1 MKKKGKRV
9 LALLLAVFLVM
20 PQAAGQAVSFAETAV
35 SENGDSAGFEESV
48 SGAEN
53 ASKGDQKDRQAEGAE
68 GAEVET
74 VKREYILTAQERL
87 RHLALPS
94 WIADIT
100 FADDCTALVTVKGG
114 MGGVDESDIR
124 KCFSGKA
131 AGLLVQPNYVYEAE
145 RVNDPYFSLQWGLHN
160 SHNGIDI
167 RFDESFDY
175 LEKNLTKPQKTV
187 VAVIDTGIDYTH
199 PDLEEHIWK
208 NTGEIS
214 GNGIDDDRNG
224 YIDDVHGYNFTGDTA
239 LRPQDINSEYAHG
252 THCAGTVGAA
262 CGNGIGIA
270 GIGTAAESVFVMDLK
285 VLAGKNGTGSTFD
298 LIRAISYAEEN
309 GADICNLSMGS
320 YADDKLLYK
329 AISASGMLFVCAAGN
344 DGANLD
350 FNPVYPGCYELS
362 NVICV
367 GNSKSSGSL
376 NGLSNYSERYVD
388 IAAPGTDIYSTLPSG
403 RYGNMSGTSMAA
415 PFVSGAAA
423 VLHSYYE
430 DISAAE
436 MRFLLLDG
444 AISSKGLIGKVA
456 GSRFLDL
463 YKPLTAYRD
472 EDFQIDEKAPSLN
485 VSMVKI
491 KGSYKQKLSVKS
503 KDDSGRKPEVRYAKG
518 SQSLTWFRSG
528 MGTRMSLTSSGSGTK
543 TLSVPGTYTV
553 YTRDA
558 AGNDRIAKVKCTADA
573 VSSLHLN
580 YSKKTIARGKTY
592 TLKATL
598 SKSGKYG
605 RKLTWTTSDQKVASV
620 SSSGKVTA
628 RKKGTAVITVKTG
641 NGLAKKCKITV
652 K

>member
-1 MKKKGKRV
+1 M
-9 LALLLAVFLVM
+9 LLAAFLVIA
-20 PQAAGQAVSFAETAV
+20 QTVAGQTVSFAETKV
-35 SENGDSAGFEESV
+35 PENSDSAGFEKTV
-48 SGAEN
+48 SDTEHAV
-53 ASKGDQKDRQAEGAE
+53 KGVKTVRQAEDAKGETA
-68 GAEVET
+68 ET
-74 VKREYILTAQERL
+74 VKREYILTAQESL
-87 RHLALPS
+87 RHLVLPS
-94 WIADIT
+94 WLADIT
-100 FADDCTALVTVKGG
+100 FADDFTALVTVKGG
-114 MGGVDESDIR
+114 MGGVGESDIR

-131 AGLLVQPNYVYEAE
+131 AGVLVQPNYVYEAE
-145 RVNDPYFSLQWGLHN
+145 RVNDPYFSLQWGLYN

-175 LEKNLTKPQKTV
+175 LKKNLAKPRKTV

-199 PDLEEHIWK
+199 PDLKEHIWE
-208 NTGEIS
+208 NPGEIS
-214 GNGIDDDRNG
+214 GNGIDDDGNG
-224 YIDDVHGYNFTGDTA
+224 YIDDVHGYNFTEDTA

-270 GIGTAAESVFVMDLK
+270 GIGTAAEAVFVMDLK
-285 VLAGKNGTGSTFD
+285 VLAGKNGIGSTFD

-320 YADDKLLYK
+320 YADDTLLYK
-329 AISASGMLFVCAAGN
+329 AISTSGMLFVCAAGN
-344 DGANLD
+344 DGVNLD
-350 FNPVYPGCYELS
+350 YNPVYPGCYELS

-423 VLHSYYE
+423 VLHAYYG
-430 DISAAE
+430 DVSAAE

-444 AISSKGLIGKVA
+444 AISSKELRGKVA

-472 EDFQIDEKAPSLN
+472 EDFQIDEKAPSLK
-485 VSMVKI
+485 VTMVKI
-491 KGSYKQKLSVKS
+491 KGSYKQKLSVKVQ
-503 KDDSGRKPEVRYAKG
+503 DDSGRKPEVRYAKG

-528 MGTRMSLTSSGSGTK
+528 MGTRMSLTSSGSGSK

-558 AGNDRIAKVKCTADA
+558 AGNDRLAKVKCTADA
-573 VSSLHLN
+573 VSSLRLN
-580 YSKKTIARGKTY
+580 YSKKTIVRGKTY

-605 RKLTWTTSDQKVASV
+605 RKLTWTTSDKKIASV

-641 NGLAKKCKITV
+641 NGLVKKCKITV

>member
-1 MKKKGKRV
+1 
-9 LALLLAVFLVM
+9 
-20 PQAAGQAVSFAETAV
+20 
-35 SENGDSAGFEESV
+35 
-48 SGAEN
+48 
-53 ASKGDQKDRQAEGAE
+53 
-68 GAEVET
+68 
-74 VKREYILTAQERL
+74 
-87 RHLALPS
+87 
-94 WIADIT
+94 
-100 FADDCTALVTVKGG
+100 
-114 MGGVDESDIR
+114 
-124 KCFSGKA
+124 
-131 AGLLVQPNYVYEAE
+131 
-145 RVNDPYFSLQWGLHN
+145 
-160 SHNGIDI
+160 
-167 RFDESFDY
+167 
-175 LEKNLTKPQKTV
+175 
-187 VAVIDTGIDYTH
+187 
-199 PDLEEHIWK
+199 
-208 NTGEIS
+208 
-214 GNGIDDDRNG
+214 
-224 YIDDVHGYNFTGDTA
+224 
-239 LRPQDINSEYAHG
+239 
-252 THCAGTVGAA
+252 
-262 CGNGIGIA
+262 
-270 GIGTAAESVFVMDLK
+270 
-285 VLAGKNGTGSTFD
+285 
-298 LIRAISYAEEN
+298 
-309 GADICNLSMGS
+309 
-320 YADDKLLYK
+320 
-329 AISASGMLFVCAAGN
+329 
-344 DGANLD
+344 
-350 FNPVYPGCYELS
+350 
-362 NVICV
+362 
-367 GNSKSSGSL
+367 
-376 NGLSNYSERYVD
+376 
-388 IAAPGTDIYSTLPSG
+388 
-403 RYGNMSGTSMAA
+403 MAA